1 MHAVARSA
9 VADISLGQSIFI
21 EEALRLGAADL
32 FGRENTAN
40 DSGLVEPE
48 KPYKA
53 NGSFPLIQSSL
64 AYVIYS

>member
-1 MHAVARSA
+1 MPQPHHFAQLSVAV
-9 VADISLGQSIFI
+9 I

>member
-1 MHAVARSA
+1 MKNKNEKHIWVAHC
-9 VADISLGQSIFI
+9 FWYI

-32 FGRENTAN
+32 FGRANTAN

-53 NGSFPLIQSSL
+53 NGYFPLIQSSL